1 MTIIRLAKIE
11 ECTFIKEHAD
21 KVYYKN
27 EIDFWEKDYFRI
39 SKEECLT
46 FIKNNELFVLDDDF
60 EILGFV
66 CIKTI
71 SPKILSFS
79 MLTIIEKHQKKGYG
93 NIILEYI
100 ISKAKEEKFSKI
112 TIEIL
117 CAKNWEHPQKEFLI
131 KWYSKHGF
139 IFKRKFSFEKLYP
152 SHKKYMKSKL
162 VFKEYYKPIN

>member
-11 ECTFIKEHAD
+11 ECTFIKKHAD

-46 FIKNNELFVLDDDF
+46 FIKNNELFVLDDEG

-66 CIKTI
+66 CIKKVN
-71 SPKILSFS
+71 PEILSFS
-79 MLTIIEKHQKKGYG
+79 MLTIIEKHQKKGCG

-100 ISKAKEEKFSKI
+100 IRKAKKGNFNKI

-117 CAKNWEHPQKEFLI
+117 CAKNWKHPQKEFLI
-131 KWYSKHGF
+131 QWYTKHGF
-139 IFKRKFSFEKLYP
+139 IFKREFSFEKLYP
-152 SHKKYMKSKL
+152 SHAKYMKSKL
-162 VFKEYYKPIN
+162 VFKEYCKPIN

>member
-11 ECTFIKEHAD
+11 ECSFIKEHAD

-46 FIKNNELFVLDDDF
+46 FIKNKELFVLDDEG

-66 CIKTI
+66 CIKKV
-71 SPKILSFS
+71 SPEILSFS

-93 NIILEYI
+93 NIILKYI
-100 ISKAKEEKFSKI
+100 IRKAKKGNFNNI

-117 CAKNWEHPQKEFLI
+117 CAKNWKHPQKEFLI
-131 KWYSKHGF
+131 KWYTKHGF
-139 IFKRKFSFEKLYP
+139 IFKREFSFEKLYP
-152 SHKKYMKSKL
+152 SHAKYMKSKL
-162 VFKEYYKPIN
+162 VFKEYCKPIN

>member
-1 MTIIRLAKIE
+1 MTLIRFAKIE
-11 ECTFIKEHAD
+11 ECSFIKEHAD

-46 FIKNNELFVLDDDF
+46 FIKNKELFVLDDEG

-66 CIKTI
+66 CVKKV
-71 SPKILSFS
+71 SPEILSFS

-93 NIILEYI
+93 NIILKYI
-100 ISKAKEEKFSKI
+100 IRKAKKGNFNNI

-117 CAKNWEHPQKEFLI
+117 CAKNWKHPQKEFLI
-131 KWYSKHGF
+131 KWYTKHGF
-139 IFKRKFSFEKLYP
+139 IFIREFSFEKLYP
-152 SHKKYMKSKL
+152 SHAKYMKSKL
-162 VFKEYYKPIN
+162 VFKEYCKPIN

>member
-11 ECTFIKEHAD
+11 ECTFIKKHAD

-46 FIKNNELFVLDDDF
+46 FIKNNELFVLDDEG

-66 CIKTI
+66 CIKKV
-71 SPKILSFS
+71 SPEILSFS

-93 NIILEYI
+93 NIILKYI
-100 ISKAKEEKFSKI
+100 IRKAKKGNFNKI

-117 CAKNWEHPQKEFLI
+117 CAKNWKHPQKEFLI
-131 KWYSKHGF
+131 QWYTKNGF
-139 IFKRKFSFEKLYP
+139 VFKREFSFEKLYP
-152 SHKKYMKSKL
+152 SHSKYMKSKL
-162 VFKEYYKPIN
+162 VFKEYCKAIN